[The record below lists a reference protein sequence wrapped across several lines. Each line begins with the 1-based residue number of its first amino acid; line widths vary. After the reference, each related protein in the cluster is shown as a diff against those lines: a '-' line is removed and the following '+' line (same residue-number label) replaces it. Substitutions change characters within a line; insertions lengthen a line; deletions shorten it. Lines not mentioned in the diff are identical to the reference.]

1 MVIWALRGLEQRNK
15 GKTVREILLGK
26 SRKEERKQSQV
37 ELGNLNQVRSEE
49 AAMKPVKQMKWMRRG

>member
-37 ELGNLNQVRSEE
+37 ELGNLKQVRSEE

>member
-37 ELGNLNQVRSEE
+37 ELGNLKQVRSEE
-49 AAMKPVKQMKWMRRG
+49 AAMKPVKQIKWMRRG